1 MTTTINS
8 HIGLKGVF
16 HFKLTNTISGEVR
29 EYEFTNLILD
39 SGLNKLPYGGFVT
52 GCLLGGDTNTPLAT
66 DTEITNIQTGIVTPQ
81 THGVGAA
88 NTSNS
93 PYWSSY
99 YWTFHVPTSVDI
111 FYIRQVA
118 VGWGVEGNL
127 EPYED
132 PITGHTYYHWVYTY
146 EGLFS
151 LALIKDTNGNPTTIV
166 KYEEDTLDITYTLQ
180 VNCPTADVVSTVI
193 IGGLEYS
200 YTIRPASAGNW
211 FASGPKGP
219 IVPLASDIDAYAYP
233 ASSVLGAATGEP
245 SGSGLVISSTVLS
258 SYTDN
263 TYTRDVQLEW
273 DLDYGNAVGGIRCVY
288 IDVGSKWQISYS
300 AVIDAAT
307 IPKNSDKR
315 LTLNVRFSWG
325 RA

>member
-52 GCLLGGDTNTPLAT
+52 GCLLGGDTNTPLTT
-66 DTEITNIQTGIVTPQ
+66 DTEITNIQTGVVTPQ

-99 YWTFHVPTSVDI
+99 YWTFHVPTSTNILDN

-118 VGWGVEGNL
+118 VGWGVAAIL
-127 EPYED
+127 EPEE
-132 PITGHTYYHWVYTY
+132 PGSKYYKLVYIY

-166 KYEEDTLDITYTLQ
+166 KYNEDTLDITYTLQ

-211 FASGPKGP
+211 FANGP
-219 IVPLASDIDAYAYP
+219 LTSNNTAYAYP
-233 ASSVLGAATGEP
+233 ASSVLGTPTGVP
-245 SGSGLVISSTVLS
+245 SGSGLVRSSTVLS

-273 DLDYGNAVGGIRCVY
+273 DLNYGNAVGGIRCVY

-300 AVIDAAT
+300 AVIGAAT
-307 IPKNSDKR
+307 IPKDSDKR